1 MAYQIESAPMTTPPD
16 GRGDKDDP
24 PPAETPPRPPP
35 QPPRVLEATPPRP
48 QRVLEIGPAI
58 EKLREETRSWIAKA
72 LVLLLVGTTVA
83 MVALI
88 GTETIKVNEAL
99 AMLGALTAV
108 VGTALGFYFG
118 GHKGG

>member
-1 MAYQIESAPMTTPPD
+1 MTTPPN
-16 GRGDKDDP
+16 GRGDGDVQP
-24 PPAETPPRPPP
+24 PPPEQLPR
-35 QPPRVLEATPPRP
+35 PPRVLE
-48 QRVLEIGPAI
+48 IGASI
-58 EKLREETRSWIAKA
+58 EKLREETRSWIARA
-72 LVLLLVGTTVA
+72 LVLLLIGTTMA

-88 GTETIKVNEAL
+88 ATNGIKVNEAL

>member
-1 MAYQIESAPMTTPPD
+1 M
-16 GRGDKDDP
+16 
-24 PPAETPPRPPP
+24 
-35 QPPRVLEATPPRP
+35 LEVGAS
-48 QRVLEIGPAI
+48 I
-58 EKLREETRSWIAKA
+58 EKVREETRSWIAKS
-72 LVLLLVGTTVA
+72 LVLLLVGTTAA

>member
-1 MAYQIESAPMTTPPD
+1 MATPPP
-16 GRGDKDDP
+16 GRGNVDDP
-24 PPAETPPRPPP
+24 PPAETVPTPRPP
-35 QPPRVLEATPPRP
+35 
-48 QRVLEIGPAI
+48 RVLEIGPSI
-58 EKLREETRSWIAKA
+58 EKLREETRSWIAKS

-83 MVALI
+83 MVVLI

>member
-1 MAYQIESAPMTTPPD
+1 MPMPPN
-16 GRGDKDDP
+16 GRDHEDDP
-24 PPAETPPRPPP
+24 PQAE
-35 QPPRVLEATPPRP
+35 TPPRP
-48 QRVLEIGPAI
+48 QRVLEIGPSI

-88 GTETIKVNEAL
+88 ATETIKVNEAL

-118 GHKGG
+118 GHKSG

>member
-1 MAYQIESAPMTTPPD
+1 MAIPTGGAAE
-16 GRGDKDDP
+16 RDD
-24 PPAETPPRPPP
+24 TPPRPP
-35 QPPRVLEATPPRP
+35 RVAEVGGQL
-48 QRVLEIGPAI
+48 AI
-58 EKLREETRSWIAKA
+58 ETKREDTRSWIAKT
-72 LVLLLVGTTVA
+72 LVLLLIAMSAA

-88 GTETIKVNEAL
+88 AAHDIKVNEAL

>member
-1 MAYQIESAPMTTPPD
+1 M
-16 GRGDKDDP
+16 
-24 PPAETPPRPPP
+24 
-35 QPPRVLEATPPRP
+35 
-48 QRVLEIGPAI
+48 
-58 EKLREETRSWIAKA
+58 
-72 LVLLLVGTTVA
+72 A
-83 MVALI
+83 MVVLI